1 MSNNKD
7 YDQMALELHRENR
20 GKMEIRSKVPLETK
34 EDLSI
39 AYTPGVAKPCL
50 EIERDRQ
57 LVNTYTNR
65 GNTIGVVTDGS
76 AVLGLGNIGPY
87 AALPVMEGKA
97 ILFKEFADVD
107 AVPICVAGLKKE
119 GIVALVKALEP
130 TFAGINL
137 EDISAPDCFYIED
150 ELKKISEIPIFHD
163 DQHGTAVVTLAALY
177 NSLKLVG
184 KTMEEL
190 SIVINGA
197 GAAGMAIA
205 RILLDGGAGDVV
217 LCDRTGIIHQG
228 RAKGMNPYKEA
239 MASISNHGMKTGS
252 LSDAIQGA
260 DVFIGVS
267 QAGALTGEMVRSMNR
282 DAIIF
287 AMANPVPEIMPD
299 EAKANG
305 AKIVCTGRSDFPNQV
320 NNVLAFPG
328 ILRGALD
335 VEAKDINEAM
345 KLAAASA
352 IASLV
357 SEGELKEDFV
367 IPSPLDRR
375 VSVVVAQHVAEAAR
389 QSGVSKK

>member
-305 AKIVCTGRSDFPNQV
+305 ARIVCTGRSDFPNQV

>member
-50 EIERDRQ
+50 EIERDRH

>member
-205 RILLDGGAGDVV
+205 RILLDGGAGNVV

-282 DAIIF
+282 DAVIF

>member
-282 DAIIF
+282 DAVIF